1 MIKIKPTDTRFVD
14 IHHGDWKLDW
24 AIQFPEAISS
34 LRGFSMS
41 WEPIH
46 PDWERR
52 GDNAWGYEWRTTEEY
67 IQGVRT
73 VCPPGFVVG
82 LALDAEIAGGDG
94 EVSLSLTITNET
106 DEPFEE
112 VRSDG
117 GCFQARSDTF
127 RDDEE
132 VARSHVVVDGRMTT
146 MSKIHRSLPIR
157 TCYRAANDR
166 ETPIG
171 APDFWGES
179 NALIDVPA
187 ILGAV
192 SADGSH
198 AVVMGYENATRAL
211 QNADEGHHCLH
222 SYPLFG
228 TIGPGESATRRGYIL
243 FGEDVQSLADA
254 LRPRL

>member
-1 MIKIKPTDTRFVD
+1 MIEIKPTDTRFVD
-14 IHHGDWKLDW
+14 IHHGEWGLDW
-24 AIQFPEAISS
+24 AIQFPEAITS

-52 GDNAWGYEWRTTEEY
+52 GDNAWGYEWRTTDEY
-67 IQGVRT
+67 IGGFRT
-73 VCPPGFVVG
+73 EGYNFVLG
-82 LALDAEIAGGDG
+82 LALKAHIAAGDR
-94 EVSLSLTITNET
+94 EVCLSLTITNET
-106 DEPFEE
+106 DEPFEG

-117 GCFQARSDTF
+117 GCFQARSDIF

-132 VARSHVVVDGRMTT
+132 VARSHALVGGRMTS
-146 MSKIHRSLPIR
+146 MSALHRTLPIR

-171 APDFWGES
+171 SLDFWGDS

-187 ILGAV
+187 VIGAV
-192 SADGSH
+192 SSDGSR
-198 AVVMGYENATRAL
+198 AVAIGYENATRAL
-211 QNADEGHHCLH
+211 QNADDHHCLH

-228 TIGPGESATRRGYIL
+228 TIAPGESVTRQGYIL
-243 FGEDVQSLADA
+243 FGDDLQALADA
-254 LRPRL
+254 LGKRLG